1 MSEQTVTQHPETQRM
16 EMESNDTRE
25 SAQSPPR
32 ETASTKT
39 KSPKGEETSQETTPS
54 QTALSPHQ
62 PKGPKDEYTPAAPA
76 QTKAIQTQGDPET
89 DETAPEEVKPGPTT
103 SQKTPKAEPQEGK
116 SDEEKVDNAQ
126 AKMDQRM
133 QKMGRQKMK
142 QLDPEIRNLVLA
154 SRNVLDSV
162 ETAVKVQMR
171 REMQDLTEVVS
182 EMSAKIKQLDDRA
195 NEIEAAAKRADQA
208 TMNLQSAA
216 GEDAVQEI
224 IAKNEQVKGAVQE
237 MCDDLIDRI
246 AVLSEQ
252 TQHRFE
258 EISTQAYNRIS
269 KKINRVEAFDGKL
282 DKNIQKSQVQ
292 ANEMLRRHKALLNRG
307 EDLTK
312 IPRAY
317 AAVVLVASMVGG
329 ALGAAIFIAWETL
342 F

>member
-1 MSEQTVTQHPETQRM
+1 M

-89 DETAPEEVKPGPTT
+89 TDETVPEEVKPGPTT

-126 AKMDQRM
+126 AKMDERM
-133 QKMGRQKMK
+133 RKTGRQKMK
-142 QLDPEIRNLVLA
+142 QLDPEIRNLLLA

-171 REMQDLTEVVS
+171 REMQDLTRVVK
-182 EMSAKIKQLDDRA
+182 EMSAKIKHLDDRA

-258 EISTQAYNRIS
+258 AMSTQAYNRIS
-269 KKINRVEAFDGKL
+269 KKIDRVEAFDGKL